1 LGRIPEIIRRQLM
14 RVVVIGGSRHVGT
27 FLVPRLAEL
36 GEVEAEWTSK
46 TSR

>member
-1 LGRIPEIIRRQLM
+1 M

-27 FLVPRLAEL
+27 FLVPRL

>member
-1 LGRIPEIIRRQLM
+1 M
-14 RVVVIGGSRHVGT
+14 RVVVIGGSGHVVT
-27 FLVPRLAEL
+27 FLVPRLAEM

>member
-36 GEVEAEWTSK
+36 GEVEAEWASK

>member
-1 LGRIPEIIRRQLM
+1 M
-14 RVVVIGGSRHVGT
+14 RVVVIGGSGQVGT
-27 FLVPRLAEL
+27 FLVPWLAEL

>member
-1 LGRIPEIIRRQLM
+1 M
-14 RVVVIGGSRHVGT
+14 RVVVIGVAGT
-27 FLVPRLAEL
+27 FLVPRL